1 MRARRSTPALV
12 GTPGSRRAASRAF
25 LNRRMQ
31 DSSLS
36 LAQFGLMAQI
46 ASARDDTL
54 SELAQRTGLD
64 QSTLSRN
71 LQVLEAAGL
80 VEIAAGDRDARRRAV
95 WLTEKGAQSLE
106 AGLADWKR
114 AHGELAKRLDPE
126 MAKLPGSGGRGAG
139 GGIGERVTR
148 KRLQPLSYPLMRL
161 RGGPF
166 SPCDS
171 RRNRDRR
178 SRAASWPRSR
188 AREPCA
194 RERESR
200 VEGRSRGAADD
211 VRADAQPVGI
221 EAFIA
226 GPALQ
231 VRQRKVRFRQ

>member
-1 MRARRSTPALV
+1 MYLHTLMPRPKQPLDETLVADVRAAVDACAGWNARLAARRIT
-12 GTPGSRRAASRAF
+12 GF

-36 LAQFGLMAQI
+36 LAQFGLIAQI

-80 VEIAAGDRDARRRAV
+80 VEMAAGDRDARRRAV

-126 MAKLPGSGGRGAG
+126 AAR
-139 GGIGERVTR
+139 
-148 KRLQPLSYPLMRL
+148 RLAV
-161 RGGPF
+161 
-166 SPCDS
+166 
-171 RRNRDRR
+171 
-178 SRAASWPRSR
+178 AA
-188 AREPCA
+188 
-194 RERESR
+194 
-200 VEGRSRGAADD
+200 
-211 VRADAQPVGI
+211 
-221 EAFIA
+221 EA
-226 GPALQ
+226 LEEE
-231 VRQRKVRFRQ
+231 